1 MSWNAWMKGISG
13 GASGGAAAFMLVS
26 SKDRKKRSLKRKAG
40 KMLKAAGD
48 ALSDMTDIL
57 K

>member
-1 MSWNAWMKGISG
+1 MSWNAMLKGISV
-13 GASGGAAAFMLVS
+13 GASVGAACFMLIN
-26 SKDRKKRSLKRKAG
+26 SKDKKKSSLKRKAG

-48 ALSDMTDIL
+48 ALNDMTDVL

>member
-1 MSWNAWMKGISG
+1 MSWNAWMKGISV
-13 GASGGAAAFMLVS
+13 GASVGAAAFMLVR

>member
-1 MSWNAWMKGISG
+1 MSWNAWMKGISV
-13 GASGGAAAFMLVS
+13 GASVGAAAFMLVS

>member
-1 MSWNAWMKGISG
+1 MSWNAIVKGISV
-13 GASGGAAAFMLVS
+13 GASVGAACFMLINTR
-26 SKDRKKRSLKRKAG
+26 DRKKRSLKRKAG

-48 ALSDMTDIL
+48 ALSDMTDAL

>member
-1 MSWNAWMKGISG
+1 MSWNAMVKGISV
-13 GASGGAAAFMLVS
+13 GASVGAACFMLIN

-40 KMLKAAGD
+40 KMLKSAGD
-48 ALSDMTDIL
+48 ALSEMTDIL

>member
-1 MSWNAWMKGISG
+1 MSWNAWMKDISV
-13 GASGGAAAFMLVS
+13 GASVGAAAFMLVS

>member
-1 MSWNAWMKGISG
+1 MSWNAWMKGISV
-13 GASGGAAAFMLVS
+13 GASVGAAAFMLVS

-40 KMLKAAGD
+40 KMLKAADD